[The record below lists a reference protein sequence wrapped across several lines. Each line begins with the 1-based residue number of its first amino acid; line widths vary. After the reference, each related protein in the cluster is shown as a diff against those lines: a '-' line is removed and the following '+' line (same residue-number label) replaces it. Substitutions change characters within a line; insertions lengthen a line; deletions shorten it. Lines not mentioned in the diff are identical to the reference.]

1 VDAAEGAMEWPP
13 EATEHARRELLD
25 VLRRIRELLDHPD
38 ANFLWSSWE
47 DADEALAEVDPLIQA
62 LEGGRLPA
70 RFSIDI
76 LFLPTGPL
84 QETAM
89 SSGWGDEFLSLASR
103 CDGALAILYPRA

>member
-1 VDAAEGAMEWPP
+1 MDWPP
-13 EATEHARRELLD
+13 QAVEHARRELLD
-25 VLRRIRELLDHPD
+25 VLRRVRERLAHPD
-38 ANFLWSSWE
+38 ADFLWSSWE
-47 DADEALAEVDPLIQA
+47 DADAALAEVDPLIQA
-62 LEGGRLPA
+62 MEGGRLPA

-103 CDGALAILYPRA
+103 CDGALAILYARPPA